1 MVRNEYPRPRLCRE
15 NNWECL
21 NGSWQ
26 FEIDADN
33 SKKDEELLSKKT
45 YSNEIIVPFAPESKL
60 SGIENTDMMLSVWYK
75 REINIKKECGRI
87 LLHFGAVDYIT
98 RVWVDDKFVGEHVG
112 GWTPFY
118 FDITD
123 FAKEGKNTI
132 IVNAYDNSADTL
144 QATGKQQP
152 EGEPEGCCY
161 TRTTGIWQT
170 VWLEYVPE
178 FYIKNVL
185 VTPNVEDKSAIVRV
199 NFNDFCKNRVVT
211 FKASIKGE
219 VVGEKQIVAN
229 SDSAV
234 LTLPLSVLE
243 L

>member
-112 GWTPFY
+112 GWTP
-118 FDITD
+118 
-123 FAKEGKNTI
+123 
-132 IVNAYDNSADTL
+132 VS
-144 QATGKQQP
+144 
-152 EGEPEGCCY
+152 Y
-161 TRTTGIWQT
+161 THLDVYKR
-170 VWLEYVPE
+170 
-178 FYIKNVL
+178 
-185 VTPNVEDKSAIVRV
+185 
-199 NFNDFCKNRVVT
+199 
-211 FKASIKGE
+211 
-219 VVGEKQIVAN
+219 QI
-229 SDSAV
+229 
-234 LTLPLSVLE
+234 
-243 L
+243 